1 MAFNKDSTLGTVS
14 VVTGLCLACSIVV
27 SVAAVGLRST
37 QQENKALDKQS
48 NILSVAGV
56 DVSEVAKRDWP
67 NCMARRSKP
76 VWWIWRP
83 VTLLTAMPTT
93 STPSK
98 QPKIRPA
105 ASVLPPLTTRPAC
118 VRSPSRSVFFA
129 KDAEGKIDSIILPI
143 YGQGLWSTMY
153 AFVAVAADG
162 QTIKG
167 ITYYDHGETPGLG
180 GEIENPAWQAL
191 FKDKKLFDQNGMPA
205 LRVIKGHAP
214 AGSEHEIDGLSGAT
228 LTGNGVQ
235 HTFDFW
241 MGPKGF
247 GPFWPRFVQEK
258 STMADKSEMKKL
270 LLTPVLGNNPIALQV
285 LGVCSALA
293 VTSQMKTAF
302 VMTLAVM
309 AVTAFSNLFI
319 SLIRNQIP
327 NSVRI
332 IVQMAII
339 ASLVIVVDQ
348 CSRLTPMTSPSNC
361 RSSWV

>member
-48 NILSVAGV
+48 NILAVAGV
-56 DVSEVAKRDWP
+56 DVSEVAKRDLAKLYGEKIE
-67 NCMARRSKP
+67 ARLVDLATGDFVDGDADNFDTKQAAKDPARSIRLAAADDKASLRQ
-76 VWWIWRP
+76 I
-83 VTLLTAMPTT
+83 
-93 STPSK
+93 SK
-98 QPKIRPA
+98 QIP
-105 ASVLPPLTTRPAC
+105 
-118 VRSPSRSVFFA
+118 VFFA
-129 KDAEGKIDSIILPI
+129 KDAEGKIDSIVLPI

-191 FKDKKLFDQNGMPA
+191 FKDKKLFDQSGMPA

-247 GPFWPRFVQEK
+247 GPFLAKVRAGEI
-258 STMADKSEMKKL
+258 
-270 LLTPVLGNNPIALQV
+270 NN
-285 LGVCSALA
+285 G
-293 VTSQMKTAF
+293 
-302 VMTLAVM
+302 
-309 AVTAFSNLFI
+309 
-319 SLIRNQIP
+319 
-327 NSVRI
+327 
-332 IVQMAII
+332 
-339 ASLVIVVDQ
+339 
-348 CSRLTPMTSPSNC
+348 
-361 RSSWV
+361 

>member
-1 MAFNKDSTLGTVS
+1 MAFNKDSTFGTIS

-37 QQENKALDKQS
+37 QEENKALDKQS

-56 DVSEVAKRDWP
+56 DISDVAKRDLAKLYGDKIE
-67 NCMARRSKP
+67 ARLVDLATGNFVDGDADNFDTKQAAKDPAQNIRLAAAEDKAGLRQISKLVP
-76 VWWIWRP
+76 
-83 VTLLTAMPTT
+83 
-93 STPSK
+93 
-98 QPKIRPA
+98 
-105 ASVLPPLTTRPAC
+105 
-118 VRSPSRSVFFA
+118 VFFA
-129 KDAEGKIDSIILPI
+129 KDADGKIDNIILPI

-180 GEIENPAWQAL
+180 GEIENPAWREL
-191 FKDKKLFDQNGMPA
+191 FVGKKLFDQDGMPA

-247 GPFWPRFVQEK
+247 GPFLAKVRAGEINNGRQERNDKVAVDPCAGQQPHRLAGAGCLFCTRGYQPDEDSVCNDPRGYGGHR
-258 STMADKSEMKKL
+258 L
-270 LLTPVLGNNPIALQV
+270 LKPVHLSDPQ
-285 LGVCSALA
+285 
-293 VTSQMKTAF
+293 
-302 VMTLAVM
+302 
-309 AVTAFSNLFI
+309 
-319 SLIRNQIP
+319 P
-327 NSVRI
+327 
-332 IVQMAII
+332 
-339 ASLVIVVDQ
+339 D
-348 CSRLTPMTSPSNC
+348 P
-361 RSSWV
+361 